1 MSESAIQSGFD
12 LRHRAEGLAAGL
24 PPLLAAAEHL
34 AAALQQGLHGR
45 RRAGQGTEFWQ
56 YRAAQPGDEA
66 RRIDW
71 RRSARS
77 DAQFLREQEWQ
88 AAQSVQV
95 WADGAAS
102 MSYRSS
108 ERWEDKGNRARLL
121 ALALA
126 VLLERGGERI
136 GLADGMAP
144 PRAGRAQLMRMAEA
158 LSLRDE
164 GADYGAPRASALL
177 PGARAVFLSDFL
189 GGFDP
194 VRDAVLAAADK
205 GVKGAL
211 VQVLDPAEEEF
222 PFAGRA
228 VFESMG
234 AALRHETK
242 EAAGL
247 RVRYLARLAERRDQL
262 ADLGRSAGWAV
273 TVHRT
278 STPAQGAL
286 LWLYQVIGPDQGQR
300 R

>member
-1 MSESAIQSGFD
+1 MSESATPSGFD

-56 YRAAQPGDEA
+56 YRTAQPGDEA

-88 AAQSVQV
+88 AAQSVQF

-102 MSYRSS
+102 MAYRSS
-108 ERWEDKGNRARLL
+108 ERWEDKGHRARVL

-126 VLLERGGERI
+126 VLLEHGGERI
-136 GLADGMAP
+136 GLADGLAP

-158 LSLRDE
+158 LSLPGE
-164 GADYGAPRASALL
+164 GADYGAPRAAALL

-228 VFESMG
+228 LFESMG
-234 AALRHETK
+234 AMLRHETK

-247 RVRYLARLAERRDQL
+247 RARYLARLAARRDQL
-262 ADLGRSAGWAV
+262 AELGRATGWSV
-273 TVHRT
+273 TLHRT
-278 STPAQGAL
+278 NSPAQGAL
-286 LWLYQVIGPDQGQR
+286 LWLYQVVGQDQGLR